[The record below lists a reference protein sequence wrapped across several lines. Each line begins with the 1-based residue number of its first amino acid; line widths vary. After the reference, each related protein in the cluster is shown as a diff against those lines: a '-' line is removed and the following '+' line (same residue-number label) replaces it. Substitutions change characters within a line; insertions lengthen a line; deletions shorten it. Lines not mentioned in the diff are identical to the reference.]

1 MAPNGSKQSAE
12 TPPGAAPC
20 APRTRLCAQGW
31 GLMRMAGLQGLS
43 QAEVDLRVLK
53 LGVRLKGLASAVKDA
68 IKVAFA
74 PPPVLTGHVS
84 SFPPY

>member
-1 MAPNGSKQSAE
+1 
-12 TPPGAAPC
+12 
-20 APRTRLCAQGW
+20 
-31 GLMRMAGLQGLS
+31 MAGLQGLS